1 MESDSQGNFGPA
13 WRIQARLRSSGGFES
28 LTPAEQQNVIDL
40 FDLGGG
46 IRDDVNTTEEADA
59 APATRSDIRPIPG
72 GTSAIAKMVA
82 KGLGGV
88 VKRSSE
94 VTIAEP
100 PAKSSRWTPKGK
112 GKGGKRGAE
121 IPPPLPAGPPPR
133 SIAPSSRTGRG
144 AAPAP
149 SQAPT
154 SWRDAPRERVRG
166 TPYKQE
172 CWFWRQ
178 GYCEQGDDCPFRHIW
193 DSWGRDRGRW

>member
-1 MESDSQGNFGPA
+1 M
-13 WRIQARLRSSGGFES
+13 
-28 LTPAEQQNVIDL
+28 TPAEQQNVIDL

-46 IRDDVNTTEEADA
+46 IRDDANTTEEADA

-88 VKRSSE
+88 AKRSSE

-121 IPPPLPAGPPPR
+121 IPPPLPAGPPPK